1 MVKMESLPLSICIN
15 VIYRVL
21 LEYV

>member
-1 MVKMESLPLSICIN
+1 MESLPLSICIN